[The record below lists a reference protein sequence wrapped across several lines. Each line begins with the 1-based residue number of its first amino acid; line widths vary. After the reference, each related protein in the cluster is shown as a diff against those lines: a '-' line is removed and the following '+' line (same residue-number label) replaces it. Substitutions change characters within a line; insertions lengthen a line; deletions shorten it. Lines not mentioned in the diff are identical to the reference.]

1 VARACQINQDGIC
14 LEHLRDLSVPHA
26 G

>member
-1 VARACQINQDGIC
+1 VARPCQIEQGGVC
-14 LEHLRDLSVPHA
+14 LEHLRDLSVAHA